1 MTNILINVVIFHSP
15 DMKMRSE
22 KTSLTT
28 LIASSASF
36 IDGYNLIII
45 APVLL
50 ILAGTGF
57 TAHFSNVLIASSALI
72 GNFFGAFF
80 LGNLSDRLGRKYML
94 VWDIVF
100 FVVFALAS
108 ALSSSAL
115 ELFVTR
121 LLLGIGIGGDYP
133 IGSTLVAE
141 HSAPSGRGSQTAKL
155 GFSWTLG
162 FFTAILTGL
171 IFLPLG
177 PDSWRY
183 MLAAPAIPSLII
195 ILMRHRAMES
205 PLWQAEVKGTAA
217 AGKSSQIFSRKLIRV
232 TAFAASFWF
241 IFDVVQYGITTYAPS
256 VVSEIGFA
264 SHEASLTGSLLIA
277 AIELVA
283 TLIGMRYVDVLGR
296 RILLIVGFAG
306 IALSMFLA
314 SVSDNIFI
322 SLGILLLFAL
332 SAGFGPG
339 IIEFV
344 MPPEL
349 FPTNVRSSGAGFANT
364 MSRLGAVV
372 GVVIQ
377 PVLRQSYGIHSVFLI
392 YGAVALCGL
401 LVTYLLAPETNG
413 ISLSGID
420 SASREQPS
428 AG

>member
-1 MTNILINVVIFHSP
+1 MIVIFSQWSG
-15 DMKMRSE
+15 MTARSVAP
-22 KTSLTT
+22 SLTT
-28 LIASSASF
+28 LLASSASF

-50 ILAGTGF
+50 ILGGTPF
-57 TAHFSNVLIASSALI
+57 TSHFNTTLIASSALI

-108 ALSSSAL
+108 ALSSNAL

-141 HSAPSGRGSQTAKL
+141 HSPAAKRGRQTAKL

-171 IFLPLG
+171 IFLPVG
-177 PDSWRY
+177 PDSWRF
-183 MLAAPAIPSLII
+183 MLAAPAIPSLVI
-195 ILMRHRAMES
+195 ILMRQRAMES
-205 PLWQAEVKGTAA
+205 PLWQSEVKGSAR
-217 AGKSSQIFSRKLIRV
+217 AGKSSQIFGRTLIRA

-264 SHEASLTGSLLIA
+264 SHVSSLAGSLLIA

-314 SVSDNIFI
+314 SISDNIFI

-332 SAGFGPG
+332 STGFGPG

-344 MPPEL
+344 LPPEL

-372 GVVIQ
+372 GVVVQ
-377 PVLRQSYGIHSVFLI
+377 PVLKQDFGIHSVFLL
-392 YGAVALCGL
+392 YGFVAMCGL
-401 LVTYLLAPETNG
+401 TITYFFAPETMG
-413 ISLSGID
+413 ISLSGMD
-420 SASREQPS
+420 DASQEQP
-428 AG
+428 AVG

>member
-1 MTNILINVVIFHSP
+1 MN
-15 DMKMRSE
+15 KRSE
-22 KTSLTT
+22 KPSLTA
-28 LIASSASF
+28 LLASSASF

-50 ILAGTGF
+50 ILAGTNFSG
-57 TAHFSNVLIASSALI
+57 HFSNVLIASSALI
-72 GNFFGAFF
+72 GNFFGAFL

-115 ELFVTR
+115 ELFATR
-121 LLLGIGIGGDYP
+121 LLLGVGIGGDYP

-141 HSAPSGRGSQTAKL
+141 HSPPSKRGRQTAKL

-183 MLAAPAIPSLII
+183 MLAAPAIPSLVI

-205 PLWQAEVKGTAA
+205 PLWQSEAKGSTR
-217 AGKSSQIFSRKLIRV
+217 AGKSSQIFGSGLIRV

-277 AIELVA
+277 AIELIA

-296 RILLIVGFAG
+296 RILLIIGFAG

-314 SVSDNIFI
+314 SISNSVFI

-332 SAGFGPG
+332 STGFGPG

-377 PVLRQSYGIHSVFLI
+377 PVLKQDYGIHFVFLI
-392 YGAVALCGL
+392 YGVVALCGL
-401 LVTYLLAPETNG
+401 LITYFMAPETRG
-413 ISLSGID
+413 ISLSGVD
-420 SASREQPS
+420 AAQPEPPV
-428 AG
+428 AGR

>member
-1 MTNILINVVIFHSP
+1 L
-15 DMKMRSE
+15 
-22 KTSLTT
+22 L
-28 LIASSASF
+28 ASSASF
-36 IDGYNLIII
+36 VDGYNLIII

-50 ILAGTGF
+50 ILAGTNFSG
-57 TAHFSNVLIASSALI
+57 HFSTVLIASSALI
-72 GNFFGAFF
+72 GNFFGAIF

-108 ALSSSAL
+108 ALSTSAL
-115 ELFVTR
+115 ELFFTR

-133 IGSTLVAE
+133 IGSTLIAE
-141 HSAPSGRGSQTAKL
+141 HSPASKRGRQTAKL

-177 PDSWRY
+177 HDSWRY

-205 PLWQAEVKGTAA
+205 PIWQSEAKGTAH
-217 AGKSSQIFSRKLIRV
+217 AGKLSQIFGRGLIRA

-277 AIELVA
+277 GIELIA
-283 TLIGMRYVDVLGR
+283 TLIGMHYVDVLGR
-296 RILLIVGFAG
+296 RPLLLIGFAG

-314 SVSDNIFI
+314 SVSNSVFI

-332 SAGFGPG
+332 STGFGPG

-377 PVLRQSYGIHSVFLI
+377 PVLAQDYGIHFVFLI
-392 YGAVALCGL
+392 YGVVALCGL
-401 LVTYLLAPETNG
+401 LITYLIAPETKG
-413 ISLSGID
+413 TSLTGL
-420 SASREQPS
+420 SAAPLEPPV

>member
-1 MTNILINVVIFHSP
+1 MSRTGKQP
-15 DMKMRSE
+15 
-22 KTSLTT
+22 LTT
-28 LIASSASF
+28 LLASSASF

-45 APVLL
+45 APVLFM
-50 ILAGTGF
+50 LAGTQF
-57 TAHFSNVLIASSALI
+57 VAHFGTVLIASSALI

-108 ALSSSAL
+108 ALSTSAL

-141 HSAPSGRGSQTAKL
+141 HAHPSKRGGQTARL

-171 IFLPLG
+171 MFLPLG
-177 PDSWRY
+177 PESWRY
-183 MLAAPAIPSLII
+183 MLAAPVIPSLVI

-205 PLWQAEVKGTAA
+205 PLWQSEARGSPR
-217 AGKSSQIFSRKLIRV
+217 AGKSSQIFGRGLIRV

-241 IFDVVQYGITTYAPS
+241 VFDVVQYGITTYAPS

-264 SHEASLTGSLLIA
+264 SHAASLTGSLLIA
-277 AIELVA
+277 AIEMLA
-283 TLIGMRYVDVLGR
+283 ALIGMRYVDVLGR
-296 RILLIVGFAG
+296 RALLILGFAG

-314 SVSDNIFI
+314 SVTSGVFV
-322 SLGILLLFAL
+322 SLAILLLFAA

-339 IIEFV
+339 ILEFV
-344 MPPEL
+344 LPPEL

-377 PVLRQSYGIHSVFLI
+377 PLLKQNYGIHSVFLL

-401 LVTYLLAPETNG
+401 LITYFLAPETKG
-413 ISLSGID
+413 IPLSGMNGEPQD
-420 SASREQPS
+420 QPVT
-428 AG
+428 G